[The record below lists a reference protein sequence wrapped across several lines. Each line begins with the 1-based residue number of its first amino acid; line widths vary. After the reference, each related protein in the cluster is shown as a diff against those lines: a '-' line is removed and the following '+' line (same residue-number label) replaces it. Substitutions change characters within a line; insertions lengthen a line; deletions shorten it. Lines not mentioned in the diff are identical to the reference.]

1 MPLNVNK
8 NQMLD
13 WFTCWSV
20 GPSIRNYVD
29 QLHTDKYLEAY
40 VMQRVNIKQRYIFS
54 AVSCQCVKEVSG
66 VKYVQV
72 LSSTTCR
79 LKCISLT
86 LTFFRYIHL
95 SSWCSVPPHGPSW
108 SKYSQD
114 HFSINISLYRDF
126 INQPATLEW
135 KRQKLFFLR
144 KNSFNRQAD
153 WPLFN
158 FGTQNSS
165 AL

>member
-1 MPLNVNK
+1 
-8 NQMLD
+8 
-13 WFTCWSV
+13 
-20 GPSIRNYVD
+20 
-29 QLHTDKYLEAY
+29 
-40 VMQRVNIKQRYIFS
+40 MQRVNIKQRYIFS

-72 LSSTTCR
+72 LSSTICR

-114 HFSINISLYRDF
+114 HFSINISLYRNF

-153 WPLFN
+153 WPPFN

-165 AL
+165 ALYSNGIIIYTCPLHTSLVALMNPSCTLVSHGVFYSNWNPN